1 MEWNFLRPG
10 SRGGLPTHKLYSAI
24 LAFLFISKPYFF
36 FSIKRRTFI
45 KLNLKLKLLDLFIL
59 LLVLKLKLLVL
70 KLKLLVLF
78 ILFRFILFQYILFC
92 SMYDFSGLHIS

>member
-70 KLKLLVLF
+70 F